1 MSGVAFHETPRGKI
15 GIGLERSVDIRYI
28 KMLLHLYAPAIGFGL
43 MAWVVNIVLAR
54 IAQIPI
60 LADVAVPAKWLVLL
74 SLAAAVCFA
83 LYASWRYWRWAS
95 GRELGCMRCGG
106 LLSDER
112 LGRRG
117 RFRRCLACGGSESV
131 QN

>member
-1 MSGVAFHETPRGKI
+1 MA
-15 GIGLERSVDIRYI
+15 IRTT

-43 MAWVVNIVLAR
+43 MAWVVTIALAR
-54 IAQIPI
+54 IAQLPI
-60 LADVAVPAKWLVLL
+60 LAGVAAPAKWLVLL
-74 SLAAAVCFA
+74 LLAGMAGFF

-117 RFRRCLACGGSESV
+117 RFRRCLACSGSEPV

>member
-1 MSGVAFHETPRGKI
+1 M
-15 GIGLERSVDIRYI
+15 DIRYT

-43 MAWVVNIVLAR
+43 MAWVINIALAR

-60 LADVAVPAKWLVLL
+60 LAGVAAPAKWLVLL
-74 SLAAAVCFA
+74 SLAGTVCLA

-95 GRELGCMRCGG
+95 GRELGCVRCSG
-106 LLSDER
+106 LLSGER

-117 RFRRCLACGGSESV
+117 RFRRCLACNGSAPV